1 MSRIAFPDGHGIFE
15 TMRVE
20 DGRIAELSRHMRRAT
35 SSARALEI
43 DMPDEEHLRKQLTQ
57 VLSEKSFELGRL
69 RVCFSVS
76 GMVIDYS
83 EYSDFQN
90 PANLTFHSTSQ
101 VSENSMHKI
110 FPYDERFEILDT
122 ALEYGFD
129 DAIVFNKENHITESA
144 IANICV
150 YIEGQWLTPPITAGV
165 LPGIMRA
172 IAVERLDVKVA
183 NIHISEIPTIEAA
196 ALLNSLKIAQPVAFI
211 GDYRLPQLG
220 QSTQLLAQLRSKVD
234 FFSLS

>member
-20 DGRIAELSRHMRRAT
+20 DGQIAELSRHMRRAA
-35 SSARALEI
+35 SSARALQIE
-43 DMPDEEHLRKQLTQ
+43 MPDEEYLRRQLSEA
-57 VLSEKSFELGRL
+57 LSEKSFELGRL
-69 RVCFSVS
+69 RVCFSTS

-83 EYSDFQN
+83 EYSDFLN

-101 VSENSMHKI
+101 VSENSLHKI
-110 FPYDERFEILDT
+110 FPYDERFKILDT

-129 DAIVFNKENHITESA
+129 DAIVFNKENHLTETA

-150 YIEGQWLTPPITAGV
+150 YIDNQWLTPPITAGV

-183 NIHISEIPTIEAA
+183 NIHISQIPMIEAA

-211 GDYRLPQLG
+211 GDYRLPQLE
-220 QSTQLLAQLRSKVD
+220 QSAQLLAQLRSKVD
-234 FFSLS
+234 YFSLS

>member
-1 MSRIAFPDGHGIFE
+1 MSRKAFPDGHGIFE

-20 DGRIAELSRHMRRAT
+20 AGRIAELSRHMRRAA
-35 SSARALEI
+35 SSARALKI
-43 DMPDEEHLRKQLTQ
+43 AMPDEEQLRNEIAQ
-57 VLSEKSFELGRL
+57 VISEKSFDLGRL
-69 RVCFSVS
+69 RLCFSES

-83 EYSDFQN
+83 EYSDFES

-101 VSENSMHKI
+101 ISKNSMHKCY
-110 FPYDERFEILDT
+110 PYDERFEILDT
-122 ALEYGFD
+122 AVEYGFD
-129 DAIVFNKENHITESA
+129 DALVFNGQNHMTESA

-150 YIEGQWLTPPITAGV
+150 YIEGQWLTPPITAGI

-183 NIHISEIPTIEAA
+183 NIHISEIPMIEAA

-211 GDYRLPQLG
+211 GDYRLPQFE
-220 QSTQLLAQLRSKVD
+220 QSTELLAQLRSKVD
-234 FFSLS
+234 YFSLS